1 MQGLYNS
8 AASTIRFRA
17 GSEMRVDGHEI
28 DLDGDGFLRDF
39 EAWNQHVAAAFAAE
53 AGIALTAQH
62 DEILA
67 LLRRYYRE
75 YEQSPAMRPFVNY
88 VKRELGPDKGN
99 SIYLMQLFPGSPAKL
114 AARIAGLPRPEH
126 CL

>member
-1 MQGLYNS
+1 MQANGRD
-8 AASTIRFRA
+8 I
-17 GSEMRVDGHEI
+17 E
-28 DLDGDGFLRDF
+28 LDGDGFLRDF
-39 EAWNQHVAAAFAAE
+39 EAWNDAVAEAFAAQ
-53 AGIALTAQH
+53 AHITLTDAH
-62 DEILA
+62 REIIA

-75 YEQSPAMRPFVNY
+75 FEQSPAMRPFVNY

>member
-1 MQGLYNS
+1 M
-8 AASTIRFRA
+8 
-17 GSEMRVDGHEI
+17 EVDGRTIE
-28 DLDGDGFLRDF
+28 LDGDGFLRDF
-39 EAWNQHVAAAFAAE
+39 ESWDESIAAAFAAE
-53 AGIALTAQH
+53 AGIALTTAH
-62 DEILA
+62 REIIA
-67 LLRRYYRE
+67 LLRRYFRE
-75 YEQSPAMRPFVNY
+75 HEQSPAMRPFVNY

>member
-1 MQGLYNS
+1 MQANGRD
-8 AASTIRFRA
+8 I
-17 GSEMRVDGHEI
+17 E
-28 DLDGDGFLRDF
+28 LDGDGFLRDF
-39 EAWNQHVAAAFAAE
+39 EAWDDAVAEAFAAQ
-53 AGIALTAQH
+53 AQITLTDAH
-62 DEILA
+62 REIIA

-75 YEQSPAMRPFVNY
+75 FGQSPAMRPFVNY